1 MHTYAIVIVE
11 DNLAVQEALCD
22 HLREQGFDV
31 RGVDS
36 GVALDAALA
45 QASAHALVLDLNL
58 PGEDGHSIALRMR
71 ARFPRM
77 GILMLSAALAG
88 AGAGAGARQPQVD
101 VYLRKPAQAQALTDA
116 LRALCEAGSALA
128 TRR

>member
-1 MHTYAIVIVE
+1 MQTYAIVIVE

-36 GVALDAALA
+36 GAALDAALA

-101 VYLRKPAQAQALTDA
+101 VYLRKPAQPQALTDA
-116 LRALCEAGSALA
+116 LRALCESGSALA

>member
-45 QASAHALVLDLNL
+45 HAHALVLDLNL

>member
-1 MHTYAIVIVE
+1 MQTYAIVIVE

-88 AGAGAGARQPQVD
+88 AGAGARQPQVD

-116 LRALCEAGSALA
+116 LRALCESGSALA

>member
-88 AGAGAGARQPQVD
+88 AGAGARQPQVD

>member
-1 MHTYAIVIVE
+1 MQTYAIVIVE

-36 GVALDAALA
+36 GAALDAALA

-88 AGAGAGARQPQVD
+88 AGAGARQPQVD

-116 LRALCEAGSALA
+116 LRALCESGSALA

>member
-1 MHTYAIVIVE
+1 MSPYSIVIVE

-22 HLREQGFDV
+22 HLREQGFEV

-36 GVALDAALA
+36 GAALDAALA
-45 QASAHALVLDLNL
+45 QSSAHALVLDLNL
-58 PGEDGHSIALRMR
+58 PGEDGHSIAQRMR
-71 ARFPRM
+71 ARFPRI

-88 AGAGAGARQPQVD
+88 AGGRARQPQVD

-116 LRALCEAGSALA
+116 LRALCEAADA
-128 TRR
+128 R

>member
-1 MHTYAIVIVE
+1 MSPYSIVTVE

-22 HLREQGFDV
+22 HLREQGFEV

-36 GVALDAALA
+36 GAALDAALA
-45 QASAHALVLDLNL
+45 QSSAHALVRDLNL
-58 PGEDGHSIALRMR
+58 PGEDGHSIAQRMR
-71 ARFPRM
+71 ARFPRI

-88 AGAGAGARQPQVD
+88 AGAAARQPQVD

-116 LRALCEAGSALA
+116 LRALCEAADA
-128 TRR
+128 R

>member
-1 MHTYAIVIVE
+1 MPRYAIIIVE

-36 GVALDAALA
+36 GAALDVALA

-58 PGEDGHSIALRMR
+58 PGEDGHSIARRMR
-71 ARFPRM
+71 TRFPHM

-88 AGAGAGARQPQVD
+88 AGSAERQPQVD
-101 VYLRKPAQAQALTDA
+101 VYLRKPAQPQALTDA
-116 LRALCEAGSALA
+116 LRALCLAAG
-128 TRR
+128 TP

>member
-1 MHTYAIVIVE
+1 MQTYAIVIVE

-36 GVALDAALA
+36 GAALDAALA

-88 AGAGAGARQPQVD
+88 AGAGARQPQVD

-116 LRALCEAGSALA
+116 LRALCEATDAH
-128 TRR
+128 

>member
-1 MHTYAIVIVE
+1 MSPYSIVIVE

-22 HLREQGFDV
+22 HLREQGFEV

-36 GVALDAALA
+36 GAALDAALA
-45 QASAHALVLDLNL
+45 QSSAHALVLDLNL
-58 PGEDGHSIALRMR
+58 PGEDGHSIAQRMR
-71 ARFPRM
+71 ARFPRI

-88 AGAGAGARQPQVD
+88 AGAAARQPQVD

-116 LRALCEAGSALA
+116 LRAFFEAADA
-128 TRR
+128 R

>member
-36 GVALDAALA
+36 GAALDAALA
-45 QASAHALVLDLNL
+45 QATAHALVLDLNL

-88 AGAGAGARQPQVD
+88 AGAGARQPQVD

>member
-1 MHTYAIVIVE
+1 MQTYAIVIVE

-36 GVALDAALA
+36 GAALDAALA

-88 AGAGAGARQPQVD
+88 AGAGARQPQVD

>member
-36 GVALDAALA
+36 GAALDAALA

-88 AGAGAGARQPQVD
+88 AGAGARQPQVD

-116 LRALCEAGSALA
+116 LRALCESGSALA